1 MFCLVELAQ
10 HISYKWSFNLT
21 KARHI
26 WKPEELISKRKG
38 TEWVTSEI
46 KKKWV
51 INISERQL
59 TEIGKGLFNKDI
71 NFSITS
77 KRRPNKIMMLLS
89 KKQWRIL
96 KSIKLLKKRI
106 LWLIIHYILN
116 IYDFLFV
123 ITTTKIFQKSHI

>member
-116 IYDFLFV
+116 IYDFFLV
-123 ITTTKIFQKSHI
+123 VTTTKNFQKSHI

>member
-10 HISYKWSFNLT
+10 QILYKRSFNLT

-59 TEIGKGLFNKDI
+59 TEIEKGLFNKDI

-116 IYDFLFV
+116 IYDFFLV
-123 ITTTKIFQKSHI
+123 VTTTKNFQKSHI

>member
-10 HISYKWSFNLT
+10 HISYKRSFNLT
-21 KARHI
+21 KARQI

-59 TEIGKGLFNKDI
+59 TEIEKGLFNKDI

-116 IYDFLFV
+116 ICDFLFV
-123 ITTTKIFQKSHI
+123 ITTTKNFQRSHI